1 MISKKRLDHV
11 MEVYE
16 QHGFDK
22 TRQKLGVSKK
32 SLRRY
37 IALYKQRGENKFVG
51 PKITLFDIETSP
63 IPVWAWRLGKQ
74 YIGPKNVIND
84 RTIIC
89 WSAKELMSSKT
100 ISSVRTPEEMISGDD
115 SRVVREL
122 WDMMDSSDI
131 LIAHNGKNFD
141 IPIANARFVQ
151 NGIAGPP
158 SSYQV
163 IDTLL
168 EARKH
173 FQFLSNTQD
182 FLTKMLVLP
191 NKLETNFELWLRC
204 MRGEQEALTE
214 MDTYC
219 QRDVCGMEEVYLKL
233 RPWMKSHPN
242 VALYYDEEDVTRCT
256 KCGNTHLTWGG
267 YYYTPAG
274 RFKEYRCDSCLT
286 LGRSRV
292 SDLTKEERSV
302 LTIPTA
308 R

>member
-1 MISKKRLDHV
+1 MISKQKLDHV
-11 MEVYE
+11 YETYEVF
-16 QHGFDK
+16 GFKK
-22 TRQKLGVSKK
+22 TQQKLGVSTK
-32 SLRRY
+32 SLKRY
-37 IALYKQRGENKFVG
+37 LYLHEQRKREYFTG

-74 YIGPKNVIND
+74 HVGPHQVIND
-84 RTIIC
+84 RTIIS
-89 WSAKELMSSKT
+89 WSAKELMSSET
-100 ISSVRTPEEMISGDD
+100 VSYVRTPEEMIAGDD
-115 SRVVREL
+115 SRVVSKL
-122 WDMMDSSDI
+122 WDLMDSSDI

-151 NGIAGPP
+151 NGIEGPP

-173 FQFLSNTQD
+173 FKFLSNSQD
-182 FLTKMLVLP
+182 FLTKMLKLP
-191 NKLETNFELWLRC
+191 NKLETNFDLWVRC
-204 MRGEQEALTE
+204 MRGDAQALKD

-219 QRDVCGMEEVYLKL
+219 RRDVGGMEEVYLKI

-242 VALYYDEEDVTRCT
+242 LALYYDGTNVTRCN
-256 KCGNTHLTWGG
+256 KCANTHLTWGG
-267 YYYTPAG
+267 DYYTPAG
-274 RFKEYRCDSCLT
+274 RFNEYRCDNCHT
-286 LGRSRV
+286 LGRSRM